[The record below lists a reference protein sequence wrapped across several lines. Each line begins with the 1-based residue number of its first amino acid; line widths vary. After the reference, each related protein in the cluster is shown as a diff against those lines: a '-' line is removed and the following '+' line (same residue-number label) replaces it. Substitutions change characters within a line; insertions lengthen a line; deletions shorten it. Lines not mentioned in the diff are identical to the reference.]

1 MPVVLWVAEEFSKT
15 RDTELL
21 YPVAMVAELS
31 PRRGGM
37 SGSERG
43 KRKRKKVH
51 LPHTQLILV
60 RYVDNQSFE
69 R

>member
-43 KRKRKKVH
+43 KRKRKKFTS
-51 LPHTQLILV
+51 LTP
-60 RYVDNQSFE
+60 N
-69 R
+69 